1 MNEYTETDL
10 YEKSDKDIIAK
21 FGRRFRDYRTAL
33 RLTQKEVSEQSGVSV
48 MTIVRFERGENTSI
62 RLDNFV
68 ALMRAIQRLDLIADV
83 IPEMPASL
91 YDNGQTGKRQVRYRV
106 KKRKNER

>member
-10 YEKSDKDIIAK
+10 YENSDNDIVAN
-21 FGRRFRDYRTAL
+21 FGKRFRDYRTAL
-33 RLTQKEVSEQSGVSV
+33 RLTQREVSEQSGVSV

-68 ALMRAIQRLDLIADV
+68 ALMRAIRRLDLIADV
-83 IPEMPASL
+83 IPEIPTSL
-91 YDNGQTGKRQVRYRV
+91 YGSVQTGKRQVRHRV